1 MFGDKLLEIR
11 QSMGFSSA
19 LSFYQSL
26 EQRSS
31 LEFNY
36 AYYKKMENGEK
47 LPSVKI
53 VHQMMG
59 LLPQSYGESLI
70 LSYCQQQFPKH
81 DHLFKEKSSFK
92 SPKKKD
98 KPSAISKKVKASTH
112 IGQQELTERQ
122 IATIASTP
130 EHFYLFSLMT
140 LSRRP
145 LEHQE
150 LLEFFNEQVLF
161 NIVKDLEQVKL
172 AYAEGQEYMASYP
185 EYSYPRATTESLK
198 KIFLKLDE
206 YESTKLQFFKLSKR
220 TRGHFFR
227 RISPRYLELML
238 NSIELLYQTMRMSD
252 DLDAKQ
258 NEMVCSLS
266 VRLDAGELPG

>member
-11 QSMGFSSA
+11 KDLGFSSA

-26 EQRSS
+26 EQRSV

-36 AYYKKMENGEK
+36 AYYKKMENNEK

-53 VHQMMG
+53 VQQMIG
-59 LLPQSYGESLI
+59 LLPASYGESLI
-70 LSYCQQQFPKH
+70 LAYCQNQFPKH
-81 DHLFKEKSSFK
+81 DHLFKEKPQYK
-92 SPKKKD
+92 APVKKTM
-98 KPSAISKKVKASTH
+98 PQASQKKLTSVTH
-112 IGQQELTERQ
+112 IGQQELSERQ
-122 IATIASTP
+122 IATIASSP

-145 LEHQE
+145 LQQEE
-150 LLEFFNEQVLF
+150 LLAFFEPQNLSQ
-161 NIVKDLEQVKL
+161 IMKDLEKVKL
-172 AYAEGQEYMASYP
+172 AYCEGSEYMASYP

-198 KIFLKLDE
+198 KLFSKLDE
-206 YESTKLQFFKLSKR
+206 YEAMKLQFFKLTKR

-227 RISPRYLELML
+227 RISPRYLELIL
-238 NSIELLYQTMRMSD
+238 NSIELLYQTVRMSD
-252 DLDAKQ
+252 DLDTKQ

-266 VRLDAGELPG
+266 VRLDAGEIPG